1 MRENLKKNYH
11 SSTIQRALDILYLF
25 KVHTALSFAEIQES
39 LGFNKSTLFRVLS
52 TLQANNYLRKDE
64 GGKYQLGLNVF
75 ILGNS
80 ASREYQL
87 KNVASPYLE
96 TLAQKIDLTVHL
108 GILDGVDVIIV
119 EKAEPNKRLRMVSR
133 IGGSVP
139 AHCTGQ
145 GKTLLAFSPKETV
158 EKIINAQGL
167 QRFTPNTICTAD
179 ALFVEL
185 QAIRSRGYAIDNS
198 EHERHI
204 RCVAVPILDGTG
216 KIEAAL
222 SITGTVFDFPDDHS
236 IGKSVNLLEEV
247 RDKIRMELG
256 YISNPL

>member
-1 MRENLKKNYH
+1 MKENLKKNYH
-11 SSTIQRALDILYLF
+11 SSTIQKALDILYLF
-25 KVHTALSFAEIQES
+25 KVHTTLSFAEIQES

-64 GGKYQLGLNVF
+64 RGKYRLGLNVF

-96 TLAQKIDLTVHL
+96 EVAQNIELTVHL
-108 GILDGVDVIIV
+108 GILDGMDVIIV

-158 EKIINAQGL
+158 EKIINTQGL

-179 ALFVEL
+179 ALFVEF

-204 RCVAVPILDGTG
+204 QCVAVPILNGTG

-236 IGKSVNLLEEV
+236 IRKAVNLLEEV

-256 YISNPL
+256 YTSNPP

>member
-1 MRENLKKNYH
+1 VRENLKKNYH

-25 KVHTALSFAEIQES
+25 KVNTALSFAEIQES

-133 IGGSVP
+133 GLGPSP
-139 AHCTGQ
+139 LHGP
-145 GKTLLAFSPKETV
+145 GKNPSGFFAE
-158 EKIINAQGL
+158 
-167 QRFTPNTICTAD
+167 R
-179 ALFVEL
+179 
-185 QAIRSRGYAIDNS
+185 NS
-198 EHERHI
+198 
-204 RCVAVPILDGTG
+204 
-216 KIEAAL
+216 
-222 SITGTVFDFPDDHS
+222 
-236 IGKSVNLLEEV
+236 
-247 RDKIRMELG
+247 
-256 YISNPL
+256 